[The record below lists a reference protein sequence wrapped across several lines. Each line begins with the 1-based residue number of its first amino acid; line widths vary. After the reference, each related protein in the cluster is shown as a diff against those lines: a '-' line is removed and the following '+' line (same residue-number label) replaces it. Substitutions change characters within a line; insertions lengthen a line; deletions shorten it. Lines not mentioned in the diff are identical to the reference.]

1 MRELTQLSV
10 SMASVIF
17 SNNSINH
24 DEDSHQ
30 QGKLIIFLSDKDMQS
45 HISFVE
51 GYHDHDDIVITVG
64 GDETHG
70 SDSDNEENQ
79 SILIHCI

>member
-1 MRELTQLSV
+1 MTQFSV

-24 DEDSHQ
+24 DEDSNQ
-30 QGKLIIFLSDKDMQS
+30 QGKLIIFLCDKDVQS

-51 GYHDHDDIVITVG
+51 GYHDHDDIIITIR
-64 GDETHG
+64 GDETH
-70 SDSDNEENQ
+70 SNDSDNEENQ
-79 SILIHCI
+79 SILI